1 MRDNQVVIVV
11 GETGS
16 GKTTQ
21 LTQVRKNVNRST
33 RKQRRCEVLNEF
45 MSAVPRQIRLPL
57 SSLWL
62 HSEVMLLSVFVVVA
76 ASITYSCAAI
86 LHFFSSSTCM
96 RTDTQIME

>member
-33 RKQRRCEVLNEF
+33 RKQRRCEVLNELTSENILIF
-45 MSAVPRQIRLPL
+45 DVSCKVGNVPLFGLYVLKKKKIITGSVEIRYLR
-57 SSLWL
+57 
-62 HSEVMLLSVFVVVA
+62 VA
-76 ASITYSCAAI
+76 
-86 LHFFSSSTCM
+86 M
-96 RTDTQIME
+96 

>member
-33 RKQRRCEVLNEF
+33 RKQRRCEVLNELTSENILIF
-45 MSAVPRQIRLPL
+45 NVSCKVRNVPLFGLYVLKKKIITGSQEIKYFCVEIRYLC
-57 SSLWL
+57 
-62 HSEVMLLSVFVVVA
+62 VA
-76 ASITYSCAAI
+76 
-86 LHFFSSSTCM
+86 M
-96 RTDTQIME
+96 

>member
-33 RKQRRCEVLNEF
+33 RKQRRCEVLNELTSENILIF
-45 MSAVPRQIRLPL
+45 NVSCKVGNVPLFGLYVLKKKIITGSVKIRYLR
-57 SSLWL
+57 
-62 HSEVMLLSVFVVVA
+62 VA
-76 ASITYSCAAI
+76 
-86 LHFFSSSTCM
+86 M
-96 RTDTQIME
+96 